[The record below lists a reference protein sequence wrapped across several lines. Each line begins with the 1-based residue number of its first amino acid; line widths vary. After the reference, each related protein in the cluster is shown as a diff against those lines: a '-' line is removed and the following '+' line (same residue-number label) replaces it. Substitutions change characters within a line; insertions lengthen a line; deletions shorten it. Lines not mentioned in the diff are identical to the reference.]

1 MNSFYQDRYN
11 HLQIVWINKLVQ
23 MKLFIVGL
31 VLFFG
36 THMIPIT
43 PVKPLLISRL
53 GVSLYSGLFSLLAL
67 LGFIVIIYGFQ
78 IANTTTLWSSLPY
91 SSGLAL
97 VLMPIAMIF
106 LMPGSRKTNFFQK
119 FKHPMFIGILIW
131 AFTHLLANG
140 DLRTTLLFSSFAI
153 YCIVDMLFTK
163 KITTTSNTTYPMSND
178 FIFIGMGLVAYTFV
192 VYFHQYIAGVKI
204 LL

>member
-1 MNSFYQDRYN
+1 
-11 HLQIVWINKLVQ
+11 
-23 MKLFIVGL
+23 MKIFIVGL

-43 PVKPLLISRL
+43 PVKPLLIRRL
-53 GVSLYSGLFSLLAL
+53 GGGLYIGLFSLLAL
-67 LGFIVIIYGFQ
+67 LGLIVVSYGFQ

-106 LMPGSRKTNFFQK
+106 LMPGSGRTNFFQK

>member
-1 MNSFYQDRYN
+1 
-11 HLQIVWINKLVQ
+11 

-53 GVSLYSGLFSLLAL
+53 GGGLYSGLFSLLAL
-67 LGFIVIIYGFQ
+67 FGFIVIIYSFQ
-78 IANTTTLWSSLPY
+78 IASTTTLWSPLPY
-91 SSGLAL
+91 SRELAF
-97 VLMPIAMIF
+97 VLMPIAVIF
-106 LMPGSRKTNFFQK
+106 LMPGSGRTNFFQK

-140 DLRTTLLFSSFAI
+140 DLRSTLLFSSFAL
-153 YCIVDMLFTK
+153 YCIVDMMFTK
-163 KITTTSNTTYPMSND
+163 NITGTTNVAYPIMND
-178 FIFIGMGLVAYTFV
+178 IIFIGLGVIVYIFI
-192 VYFHQYIAGVKI
+192 VYFHQYIAAVKI
-204 LL
+204 LF

>member
-1 MNSFYQDRYN
+1 MNFFYQDRYN
-11 HLQIVWINKLVQ
+11 HLQLVWINEFVQ

-106 LMPGSRKTNFFQK
+106 LMPGSGRTNFFQK

-204 LL
+204 SF

>member
-1 MNSFYQDRYN
+1 
-11 HLQIVWINKLVQ
+11 
-23 MKLFIVGL
+23 MKIFIVGL

-43 PVKPLLISRL
+43 PVKPLLIRRL
-53 GVSLYSGLFSLLAL
+53 GGGLYIGLFSLLAL
-67 LGFIVIIYGFQ
+67 LGLIVVIYGFQ
-78 IANTTTLWSSLPY
+78 IANTTTLWSPLPY
-91 SSGLAL
+91 SRELAF
-97 VLMPIAMIF
+97 VLMSIAVIF
-106 LMPGSRKTNFFQK
+106 LMPGSGRTNFFQK